1 MRCVGGAGPLV
12 LSPCMGSIACCLR
25 AATMFFAVGMRPDSS
40 GLVVS
45 VGLVLRGGHVAWPL
59 GGFSRF
65 RMVGRHLPPSRATLA
80 SRFRFARRLRA
91 RATNTVVD
99 IPAHAAATCSSRD
112 DLRAFAMARIVQDLP
127 FGYIIQ
133 LYGSWRVVKIRYG

>member
-59 GGFSRF
+59 GGGSRF
-65 RMVGRHLPPSRATLA
+65 RITAVTYLPPEPPW
-80 SRFRFARRLRA
+80 LR
-91 RATNTVVD
+91 VSGS
-99 IPAHAAATCSSRD
+99 HAA
-112 DLRAFAMARIVQDLP
+112 
-127 FGYIIQ
+127 
-133 LYGSWRVVKIRYG
+133 